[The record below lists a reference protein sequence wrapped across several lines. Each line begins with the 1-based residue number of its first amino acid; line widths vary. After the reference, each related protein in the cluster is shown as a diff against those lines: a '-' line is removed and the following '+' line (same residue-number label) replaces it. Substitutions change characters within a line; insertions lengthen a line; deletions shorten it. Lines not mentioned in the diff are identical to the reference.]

1 MTHDFDLIELMFRL
15 ASILD
20 SLGIIHPVRLAISL
34 GIEVRVILEL
44 RPMIFLESIP
54 IQILCLA
61 LRQTMPKN
69 L

>member
-1 MTHDFDLIELMFRL
+1 MTHDFHLIELMFRL

-20 SLGIIHPVRLAISL
+20 SLGIIHPARLAISL
-34 GIEVRVILEL
+34 GIEVTVILEP
-44 RPMIFLESIP
+44 RPMIFLGSIP
-54 IQILCLA
+54 IQILCLG